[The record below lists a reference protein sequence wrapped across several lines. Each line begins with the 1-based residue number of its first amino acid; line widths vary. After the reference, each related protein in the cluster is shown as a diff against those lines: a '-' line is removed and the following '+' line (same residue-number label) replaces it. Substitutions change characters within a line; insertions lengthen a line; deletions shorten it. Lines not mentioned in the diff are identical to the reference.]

1 MQNKESLH
9 WELNQNNDNITIRLT
24 GILSRDSLLAV
35 WQEYSSP
42 LSLSRFNEKHLLLDL
57 SAVTRID
64 SAGFAFICELINKIN
79 SNVKSLE
86 IISYPD
92 QLIVLADLFGLSNW
106 IKPFLQSSGNFNGN
120 SRN

>member
-9 WELNQNNDNITIRLT
+9 WELSQNNDNITIQLT

-42 LSLSRFNEKHLLLDL
+42 LSLLRFNDKHLLLDL

-92 QLIVLADLFGLSNW
+92 QLMILADLFGLSSW
-106 IKPFLQSSGNFNGN
+106 IKPFLQSNGNFNGN